1 MGCLMLMSDGDDAE
15 LSSKLRAILG
25 NYQQQGFEVMYDENA
40 EEVKELGGG
49 GGFTSGSSQ

>member
-1 MGCLMLMSDGDDAE
+1 MGCLMLMNDGDDAE

-40 EEVKELGGG
+40 
-49 GGFTSGSSQ
+49 